1 MRVGIDL
8 VEHKDIEHRDERFIR
23 HILTE
28 QELSYY
34 NTITNKKRRIEYLSS
49 RFACKE
55 AIFKCYQTGVAFQDI
70 TILNDKLGVPYA
82 LIHNERVELSLSFSH
97 TDNYSVAVAILP
109 LNDDD

>member
-8 VEHKDIEHRDERFIR
+8 VEHKDIEKKDERFVK

-28 QELSYY
+28 QEYSYY
-34 NTITNKKRRIEYLSS
+34 TSITNKKRRIEYLSS

-70 TILNDKLGVPYA
+70 TILNDDLGVPYA
-82 LIHNERVELSLSFSH
+82 LIHNNRAELSLSLSH
-97 TDNYSVAVAILP
+97 TDNYSVAIAILP
-109 LNDDD
+109 SSDDD

>member
-8 VEHKDIEHRDERFIR
+8 VEHKDMENRDERFIK

-34 NTITNKKRRIEYLSS
+34 NQITNKKRRIEYLSS

-55 AIFKCYQTGVAFQDI
+55 AIFKCYQTQIAFQDI
-70 TILNDKLGVPYA
+70 TILNNSLGAPYA
-82 LIHNERVELSLSFSH
+82 LIHNKKVELSLSLSH
-97 TDNYSVAVAILP
+97 TDNYSVAIAILP
-109 LNDDD
+109 LSDDD

>member
-8 VEHKDIEHRDERFIR
+8 VEHKDMENRDERFIK

-28 QELSYY
+28 PEYSYY
-34 NTITNKKRRIEYLSS
+34 SSITNKKRRIEYLSS

-70 TILNDKLGVPYA
+70 TILNDSLGAPYV
-82 LIHNERVELSLSFSH
+82 LIQYKKVELNLSLSH
-97 TDNYSVAVAILP
+97 TDNYSVAIAILP
-109 LNDDD
+109 LSDDD

>member
-8 VEHKDIEHRDERFIR
+8 VEHKDMENRDERFIR

-28 QELSYY
+28 QEYSYY
-34 NTITNKKRRIEYLSS
+34 SSITNKKRRIEYLSS

-55 AIFKCYQTGVAFQDI
+55 AIFKCYQTKVAFQDI
-70 TILNDKLGVPYA
+70 TILNNSLGAPYA
-82 LIHNERVELSLSFSH
+82 LIHDKKSELQLSLSH